1 MSGPRGRI
9 MPLSFTHCRY
19 PRVMSAMP
27 IALAEQYRN
36 LYPFL
41 EKKTNAL
48 LSKHHLKAA
57 CVLLVKKMCLQG
69 G

>member
-9 MPLSFTHCRY
+9 MPPSFTHCRY
-19 PRVMSAMP
+19 PRVMSAIP

-41 EKKTNAL
+41 EKNECPFIKP
-48 LSKHHLKAA
+48 SFKA
-57 CVLLVKKMCLQG
+57 CLCPFSEENMSLQG